1 MTVHLE
7 VIPHESFLYFDKVAG
22 PGGLPIGVSGR
33 VCVLLSGGIDSPV
46 AAYRMLQRGCRAWF
60 VHFHGAPFLSRASA
74 EKASDLAEILT
85 EYQYD
90 SKLLFCSIRRDPA
103 PSGAER
109 TLTLAGHS
117 LPAAYDSNCGG
128 HRQAA
133 SGAGAGHWGK
143 PLRQVASQT
152 LSNIG
157 VIQEA
162 AALPHLSSSYRY
174 GQERDIPPRRE
185 RIGTYEISIRPD
197 QDCCSLFVPKHPAT
211 RSTLEEVKAAESVLD
226 VDPLVS
232 QGIESAHGRRISF
245 SGGYPPRL
253 SRRTRFPLNVRL
265 GGGIR
270 KSSITCPERSSHAQ
284 IHRIRYRPQR
294 HAPAWIS
301 SSPAHR
307 QRSRMAL
314 SAYGSPRA
322 ITVAVAFTNMTAVA
336 LQTQSIGLGTG
347 NHLPLHPPSGNTG
360 HGGRSSRRVVRR
372 SIYAWIGHGIRSVE
386 QASGEGAETHCCP
399 ARIRGHGAAAD
410 HGEKA
415 TATRGKSSRSV
426 EPEPH

>member
-1 MTVHLE
+1 MRCVIVHYHEIALKKGNRPYYVDRMIKNLNQATADLNVGKIRKVSGRVIMELEAGSHWDKVRHRLRMVFGIANFSLCERLPHTGDGSADLETLKEAAGRAVLAWRSAGNGFETFRVTARRAHKQFPFESPEINRVIGGHIKEISGASVNLDRPDLTVHLE

-90 SKLLFCSIRRDPA
+90 SKLYSVPFGEIQRQVVLSA
-103 PSGAER
+103 PS
-109 TLTLAGHS
+109 
-117 LPAAYDSNCGG
+117 
-128 HRQAA
+128 
-133 SGAGAGHWGK
+133 
-143 PLRQVASQT
+143 PLRVILYRRLMIRIAEAIGRRHRAQALVTGESLAQVASQT

-162 AALPHLSSSYRY
+162 AALPIFRPLIGMDKNEISA
-174 GQERDIPPRRE
+174 QAE

-232 QGIESAHGRRISF
+232 QGIESATVEEFH
-245 SGGYPPRL
+245 
-253 SRRTRFPLNVRL
+253 FP
-265 GGGIR
+265 
-270 KSSITCPERSSHAQ
+270 E
-284 IHRIRYRPQR
+284 
-294 HAPAWIS
+294 
-301 SSPAHR
+301 
-307 QRSRMAL
+307 
-314 SAYGSPRA
+314 
-322 ITVAVAFTNMTAVA
+322 
-336 LQTQSIGLGTG
+336 
-347 NHLPLHPPSGNTG
+347 
-360 HGGRSSRRVVRR
+360 
-372 SIYAWIGHGIRSVE
+372 
-386 QASGEGAETHCCP
+386 
-399 ARIRGHGAAAD
+399 
-410 HGEKA
+410 
-415 TATRGKSSRSV
+415 ATRPAYRE
-426 EPEPH
+426 EPVSP